1 MVVRPITIV
10 VLSASVVVVTAW
22 VKAGITT
29 PRGTETLETL
39 ECRAQQNP
47 LDYTAWNRIADARL
61 RLLASTGDLANLTLA
76 AGAVKQSLKTA
87 VAEANPAGLALRV
100 RVELACHQFREAKAS
115 AEKLCSIQTQHAYPL
130 GLLGDA
136 CFNLG
141 EYEACESAW
150 KRMTERESTI
160 LLVEPR
166 LAQLDLVQGKNNEA
180 RRRYGKVL
188 EEARRLERQ
197 APDVIAWAN
206 LQLGELAF
214 VTGDWETAE
223 QHYQSALS
231 VQPDYY
237 SAIEHKA
244 ELLGAQGKLDEAA
257 ALYSRLIER
266 VPRPEVM
273 HALGDLYLFFGQQS
287 AAAPWHAKA
296 LAAYLASTARGEAI
310 YFHNLAALYADS
322 LNDPDRALAWARR
335 DFATRQSVQ
344 AYDAVAWALYKTGN
358 FAEARDT
365 ILRALISDTKN
376 PHILYH
382 AGTILL
388 RAGDIAAGKARLQ
401 ETVAINPRYN
411 TFHVHRG

>member
-1 MVVRPITIV
+1 MAARFITI
-10 VLSASVVVVTAW
+10 LGLLASVVSLATPT
-22 VKAGITT
+22 KAGITT
-29 PRGTETLETL
+29 ARQRDTLETL
-39 ECRAQQNP
+39 EFRARQNT
-47 LDYTAWNRIADARL
+47 LDYTGWNRIADARL
-61 RLLASTGDLANLTLA
+61 RLLAFTGDLRNLRVA
-76 AGAVKQSLKTA
+76 ARAVEQSLETA
-87 VAEANPAGLALRV
+87 AAEANPAGLALRV
-100 RVELACHQFREAKAS
+100 RVELAFHQFREAKSS
-115 AEKLCSIQTQHAYPL
+115 AAKLCSILPGHAYPQ

-150 KRMTERESTI
+150 KRMLERDRSI

-166 LAQLDLVQGKNNEA
+166 LAQLDLVQGRNKEA
-180 RRRYGKVL
+180 RARYGKVL
-188 EEARRLERQ
+188 EEARRLERE

-214 VTGDWETAE
+214 ASGDWETAG
-223 QHYQSALS
+223 QHYESALS

-244 ELLGAQGKLDEAA
+244 ELLGAQGKLDEAI
-257 ALYSRLIER
+257 ALYTSLIER

-273 HALGDLYLFFGQQS
+273 HALGDLYLFLGQQA

-296 LAAYLASTARGEAI
+296 LSAYLASAARGEAI

-322 LNDPDRALAWARR
+322 LNVPERALEWARR
-335 DFATRQSVQ
+335 DLATRQSIQ
-344 AYDAVAWALYKTGN
+344 AYDAVAWALYKIGTFN
-358 FAEARDT
+358 EARDT
-365 ILRALISDTKN
+365 ILCALIFDTKN

-388 RAGDIAAGKARLQ
+388 RAGDIRAGKIRLQ
-401 ETVAINPRYN
+401 EAVAINRFYH